1 MKNLFKTTSILFFV
15 ALYCLIIGF
24 YRGGNSSTVV
34 NSQSNP
40 SINIQEYFFSESLN
54 TNDQVANN
62 ESVVSYSTPITIIK
76 NTTSKFACSLFA
88 FERIILNTFWQ
99 YSFDS
104 HFLLIQFLQ
113 TDITFPFHNFW

>member
-15 ALYCLIIGF
+15 ALYCSLTGL
-24 YRGGNSSTVV
+24 YRDNSSSVAV
-34 NSQSNP
+34 DPRSNS
-40 SINIQEYFFSESLN
+40 SINFQEYFFIESSN

-62 ESVVSYSTPITIIK
+62 ESAVSYSTPITIIK

-88 FERIILNTFWQ
+88 IERIILNTFWQ